1 MTAPSG
7 LAMFACQ
14 VFGRRLG
21 CIEARAASASS
32 SPFFLAV
39 HPVSETA
46 LRLWSHAGLAGMR
59 QADFACALTES
70 FVTASRLSCKNLD

>member
-1 MTAPSG
+1 MHRGAG
-7 LAMFACQ
+7 GERKQLA
-14 VFGRRLG
+14 
-21 CIEARAASASS
+21 
-32 SPFFLAV
+32 FFLAV